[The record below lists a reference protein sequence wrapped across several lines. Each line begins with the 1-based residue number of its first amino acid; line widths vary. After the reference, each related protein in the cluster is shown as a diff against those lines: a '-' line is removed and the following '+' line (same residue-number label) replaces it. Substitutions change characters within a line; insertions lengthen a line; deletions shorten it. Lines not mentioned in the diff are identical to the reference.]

1 MTAQEQPR
9 DPVATSIMAR
19 LDPPEHGPGF
29 WERLVEEFEAVGRDD
44 GVGVMSLDHPADSTN
59 EVPAE
64 PSWNGAAALAVNRS
78 RQRSRLALLAVAAV
92 LVVLAGYSLIRVGDS
107 RQSIAPADPTPDESD
122 SVDTSYAHLGD
133 EDREWAFSDRVAWV
147 DDRFVALTSFSDQEW
162 HWTSSDGISWQ
173 RQDGPS
179 DRVFQTWAECAPG
192 FSCDIELPAEP
203 LPFLNAGTA
212 TRPQARAGDRLLVS
226 AWVTYG
232 VFGVDLDGFAES
244 GDRLDPELL
253 NLAAE
258 ESADRLD
265 PELLDLAA
273 ENDGCFRE
281 LRDNPDAGTVSGGI
295 VGETGNWRISLQC
308 RGSDPSLRGSFSLNL
323 GDHMTPAQAERA
335 VNPQNHRELWLV
347 SPAGAPQPV
356 EGIDDWLQ
364 IASSGDRFW
373 MLTNGNEL
381 ITSVNGSAWQAVPL
395 PVPAVSVQSVAAG
408 PSGHVAIQFV
418 DAGDA
423 DSGRSLIVVSHDD
436 GFTWSEPVEVGG
448 EDWLTSVG
456 GAGAAILAG
465 SDLGAQGLLV
475 NDGQAV
481 PLFTQPKDLPHPAM
495 TVGEDRVLV
504 QNGNGLA
511 YYEVFDADGAL
522 IHRASADIPSRR
534 QRLQPFVLVT
544 LALAVIAGAL
554 LAQRRHR
561 RPVH

>member
-1 MTAQEQPR
+1 MTAQEPPR
-9 DPVATSIMAR
+9 DPVVASIMAR
-19 LDPPEHGPGF
+19 LDPPEHGPEF

-64 PSWNGAAALAVNRS
+64 PSWNGTAVLAVNRS

-107 RQSIAPADPTPDESD
+107 GQSIAPADPTPDGTGSIE
-122 SVDTSYAHLGD
+122 TSYAHLGD

-147 DDRFVALTSFSDQEW
+147 DDRFVALTSFTDQEW

-179 DRVFQTWAECAPG
+179 DRVFHTWAECAPG
-192 FSCDIELPAEP
+192 FSCDIELPAAP
-203 LPFLNAGTA
+203 LPFLNAGMT
-212 TRPQARAGDRLLVS
+212 TWPEARAGDRLLVS

-232 VFGVDLDGFAES
+232 VFGLDVDGFTES
-244 GDRLDPELL
+244 VDRVDSKLL
-253 NLAAE
+253 
-258 ESADRLD
+258 S
-265 PELLDLAA
+265 LAA

-281 LRDNPDAGTVSGGI
+281 LRDNADAGTLSGGI
-295 VGETGNWRISLQC
+295 VGETGNWRINLQC
-308 RGSDPSLRGSFSLNL
+308 RGFDPSLRGSFSLNL
-323 GDHMTPAQAERA
+323 GDHMNPAQAERA

-347 SPAGAPQPV
+347 TPADAPQPV
-356 EGIDDWLQ
+356 GGVDDWFQ
-364 IASSGDRFW
+364 ITSSGDRFW
-373 MLTNGNEL
+373 MLTTGNEL
-381 ITSVNGSAWQAVPL
+381 VTSVDGSAWEAVPL
-395 PVPAVSVQSVAAG
+395 PVPGLSVQSVAAG
-408 PSGHVAIQFV
+408 PGGHVAIQFV
-418 DAGDA
+418 DDGRA

-436 GFTWSEPVEVGG
+436 GLTWSEPVEVRG
-448 EDWLTSVG
+448 EDWLASAG

-475 NDGQAV
+475 NDGRAV
-481 PLFTQPKDLPHPAM
+481 QLFTQPKDLPQQAM

-522 IHRASADIPSRR
+522 IHRASPDIPSRW
-534 QRLQPFVLVT
+534 QRLRPFVLVT

-554 LAQRRHR
+554 LALRRL
-561 RPVH
+561 PVH